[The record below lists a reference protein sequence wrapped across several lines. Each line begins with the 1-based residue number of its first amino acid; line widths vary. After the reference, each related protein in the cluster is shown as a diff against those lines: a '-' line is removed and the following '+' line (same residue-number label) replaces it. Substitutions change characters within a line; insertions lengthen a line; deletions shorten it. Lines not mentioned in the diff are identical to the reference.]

1 MGLNIIEN
9 SDVMQF
15 IESVE
20 DERMKELL
28 NRMHCE
34 YYRYVRIGTPEQCEK
49 YKDLCDLKPSDYIR
63 LLDNCTKAFKEE
75 LECKEKF
82 YKSKIAELEKK
93 KKGNESRISYGK
105 IEVIYMKIEGMKYT
119 EALRK
124 LNDVMQG
131 REDIKEVKFDK
142 ENNMFEVVDTNGHIH
157 MCFGDEFSR

>member
-63 LLDNCTKAFKEE
+63 LLDKAF
-75 LECKEKF
+75 
-82 YKSKIAELEKK
+82 
-93 KKGNESRISYGK
+93 
-105 IEVIYMKIEGMKYT
+105 
-119 EALRK
+119 
-124 LNDVMQG
+124 
-131 REDIKEVKFDK
+131 REHIFGCYFNVKKEV
-142 ENNMFEVVDTNGHIH
+142 
-157 MCFGDEFSR
+157 

>member
-34 YYRYVRIGTPEQCEK
+34 YYRYVKIGTPEQCEK

-82 YKSKIAELEKK
+82 YKNKIAELEKK
-93 KKGNESRISYGK
+93 KKGNKSRILTDKK
-105 IEVIYMKIEGMKYT
+105 IK
-119 EALRK
+119 
-124 LNDVMQG
+124 
-131 REDIKEVKFDK
+131 
-142 ENNMFEVVDTNGHIH
+142 
-157 MCFGDEFSR
+157 